1 MKRAFADFPTGK
13 QPMFRSLALVASTL
27 ALTAASAVAG
37 VGDKVDHKFRS
48 PLVNAMGVTSF
59 ADLRGKPVLVD
70 FWGTR

>member
-1 MKRAFADFPTGK
+1 
-13 QPMFRSLALVASTL
+13 MFRSLALVASTL
-27 ALTAASAVAG
+27 ALTAISAVAG
-37 VGDKVDHKFRS
+37 VGDKVDYKFRS